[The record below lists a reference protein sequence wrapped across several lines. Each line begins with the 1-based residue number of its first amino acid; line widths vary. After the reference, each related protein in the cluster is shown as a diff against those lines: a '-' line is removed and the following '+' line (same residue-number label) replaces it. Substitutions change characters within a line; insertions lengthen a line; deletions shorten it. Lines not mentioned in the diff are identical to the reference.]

1 MLKAIVIAVVL
12 FALVLVAYGLVAY
25 TLPVELGTRTVSVV
39 IKPGDPFS
47 MVADSLAAGGVAR
60 SAVVLRYAAQW
71 RGVDTKLTPGR
82 YDFTGKNS
90 GRSILDKLERADIVT
105 FRVTIYEGAQIWKVA
120 SILAGRMEVDSAEII
135 RLNTDREFIA
145 ELGVPCLEGY
155 LFPETY
161 FFPWG
166 TGTKEMLKSMVA
178 MFRAKTDS
186 LWSRTMS
193 ENFNREEVV
202 ILASIVEAEALLN
215 EEKPLIAS
223 VYRNRIRD
231 RMKLDADPTVIYG
244 LGGLNRPLARRDLEM
259 PTPYNTYLKRGL
271 PPTPIG
277 SPGLAALRAVLYPAE
292 TDYFF
297 FVADGTGKHRFS
309 RTNDEHNRLRREI
322 RRALRNKS

>member
-25 TLPVELGTRTVSVV
+25 TLPVDLGSRTVSVI
-39 IKPGDPFS
+39 IKPGDSFS
-47 MVADSLAAGGVAR
+47 MVADSLAASGVAR
-60 SAVVLRYAAQW
+60 SAVVMRYAAKW

-82 YDFTGKNS
+82 YDFTGKSS
-90 GRSILDKLERADIVT
+90 GRSILDKFERGDMVT
-105 FRVTIYEGAQIWKVA
+105 IRVTIYEGAQIWKVA
-120 SILAGRMEVDSAEII
+120 SILASRMEVDSAEIV
-135 RLNTDREFIA
+135 RLNTNREFIA
-145 ELGVPCLEGY
+145 EFGVPCLEGY

-166 TGTKEMLKSMVA
+166 TGTKEMLRSMVA
-178 MFRAKTDS
+178 MFRAKTDT
-186 LWSRTMS
+186 LWSGTMP
-193 ENFNREEVV
+193 ENLNREEVV

-215 EEKPLIAS
+215 DEKPLIAS

-244 LGGLNRPLARRDLEM
+244 LGGLKRPLTRRDLET
-259 PTPYNTYLKRGL
+259 PSPYNTYLNRGM
-271 PPTPIG
+271 PPAPIG

-309 RTNDEHNRLRREI
+309 RTNDEHNRTRREI

>member
-1 MLKAIVIAVVL
+1 MFKAIVIAVL
-12 FALVLVAYGLVAY
+12 LLALVLAAYGLVAY
-25 TLPVELGTRTVSVV
+25 TLPVDLGSRTVSVI

-47 MVADSLAAGGVAR
+47 MVADSLAASGVAR
-60 SAVVLRYAAQW
+60 SAVVMRYAAQW
-71 RGVDTKLTPGR
+71 WGVDTKLIPGR

-90 GRSILDKLERADIVT
+90 GRSILDKFERGDIVT
-105 FRVTIYEGAQIWKVA
+105 IRVTIYEGAQIWKVA
-120 SILAGRMEVDSAEII
+120 SILASRMEADSAEIV
-135 RLNTDREFIA
+135 RLNTNSEFIA

-166 TGTKEMLKSMVA
+166 TGTKEMLRSMVA
-178 MFRAKTDS
+178 MFHAKTDTLLS
-186 LWSRTMS
+186 GVMLGNLSRG
-193 ENFNREEVV
+193 EVV

-215 EEKPLIAS
+215 DEKPLIAS

-244 LGGLNRPLARRDLEM
+244 LGGLNHPLNRRDLEA
-259 PTPYNTYLKRGL
+259 PTSYNTYLRRGL

-309 RTNDEHNRLRREI
+309 RTNDEHNRTRREI
-322 RRALRNKS
+322 RRSLRNKS

>member
-1 MLKAIVIAVVL
+1 MLRAIVIAVVL
-12 FALVLVAYGLVAY
+12 LVLVLAAYGLVAY
-25 TLPVELGTRTVSVV
+25 TLPVDLGNRTVSVI
-39 IKPGDPFS
+39 IKHGESFS
-47 MVADSLAAGGVAR
+47 NVADSLAARGVAR
-60 SAVVLRYAAQW
+60 SSVVMRYAAQW
-71 RGVDTKLTPGR
+71 RGVDTKLIPGR

-90 GRSILDKLERADIVT
+90 GRSILDKFERGDMVT
-105 FRVTIYEGAQIWKVA
+105 IRVTIYEGAQIWKVA
-120 SILAGRMEVDSAEII
+120 SILASRMEVDSAEIV
-135 RLNTDREFIA
+135 RLNTHRELIA

-166 TGTKEMLKSMVA
+166 TGTKEMLRSMVA
-178 MFRAKTDS
+178 MFRAKTDT
-186 LWSRTMS
+186 LWSGAMPGNLS
-193 ENFNREEVV
+193 REEVV
-202 ILASIVEAEALLN
+202 ILASIVEAEALLD
-215 EEKPLIAS
+215 EEKSLIAS

-244 LGGLNRPLARRDLEM
+244 LGGLNHPLNRRDLEV
-259 PTPYNTYLKRGL
+259 PTSYNTYLRRGL

-292 TDYFF
+292 TDYLF

-309 RTNDEHNRLRREI
+309 RTNDEHNRTRREI

>member
-309 RTNDEHNRLRREI
+309 RTNDEHNRMRREI